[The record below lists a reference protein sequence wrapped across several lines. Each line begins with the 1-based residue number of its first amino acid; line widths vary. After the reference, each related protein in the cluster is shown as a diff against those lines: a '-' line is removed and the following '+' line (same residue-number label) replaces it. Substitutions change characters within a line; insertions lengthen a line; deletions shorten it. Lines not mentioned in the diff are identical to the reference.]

1 MDSPTC
7 AHHARI
13 RRQFRWLSRIWL
25 ACLSCVVATHTLN
38 LPPLLDAVLHVLAAC
53 ALGAGTLMAVS
64 WSMGTDEAAP

>member
-7 AHHARI
+7 AHHRAV

-25 ACLSCVVATHTLN
+25 ASIASIVATHTLN
-38 LPPLLDAVLHVLAAC
+38 LPALLDAVLHVLAAC

-64 WSMGTDEAAP
+64 WSMGTDEDAP